1 MNLNEQKQIEELT
14 NGRGFHP
21 ILIKDEPIKELRGY
35 DWAALRYL
43 AADYVLKNAEAFGIP
58 QEACSFYNVDEE
70 AAIEDEKLYIGG
82 FEGYS
87 FGDEGQYLL
96 HCFAFS
102 ADGRLLALIEER
114 DKEGNEK
121 ELNWYLLD

>member
-1 MNLNEQKQIEELT
+1 MKLNENKQIEELT
-14 NGRGFHP
+14 NGGSFHP

-35 DWAALRYL
+35 DWAALRY
-43 AADYVLKNAEAFGIP
+43 AGADYIRTNAEAFGMLD
-58 QEACSFYNVDEE
+58 ACLCQIDEE
-70 AAIEDEKLYIGG
+70 AAIQDEKLYIGG

-87 FGDEGQYLL
+87 FGDNGQYVL